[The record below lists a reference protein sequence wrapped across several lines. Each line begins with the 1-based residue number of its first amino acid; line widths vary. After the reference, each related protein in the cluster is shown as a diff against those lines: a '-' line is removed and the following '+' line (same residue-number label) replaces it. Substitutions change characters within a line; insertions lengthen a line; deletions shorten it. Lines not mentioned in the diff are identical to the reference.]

1 MCNYNCPLPTV
12 HCPLNMRNTLKIAFL
27 LAMLLLSHTMYA
39 GNPSDWKI
47 AYDKVNKTLRLTRPS
62 GSVDL
67 QLYASYK
74 LNGQLITTK
83 DYAANV
89 VTVKPLKDAFGKGSV
104 LQVTYRDDKLP
115 TLVQSFYQYPGK
127 DYLLTDF
134 TLQAASG
141 NIASNYM
148 APVNISDAT
157 QALGTG
163 DNRAL
168 FVPFDN
174 DKWIRFQS
182 HPLNFNTLTSYETT
196 ALFNGNSRKGL
207 VVGSIEHDF
216 WKSAVIMNKTND
228 GNGYALTCYGGV
240 ADSTTRDIVPH
251 GAKEGNTI
259 RSPKVLLGVFND
271 WRTGM
276 EAYGTANAII
286 APVRPWKKAMPVG
299 WNSWG
304 VLQFNLNYEKALEV
318 SDFFKENLQPAHFVN
333 SDGEIV
339 IGLDSGW
346 DSFSE
351 EQLKDF
357 VQHCKA
363 NGQIAG
369 IYWTPFTDWGKRP
382 DATIKEAT
390 EYTFKDVY
398 LYVNGHPQDLD
409 GAYAIDPTHP
419 AIEARMKKVS
429 DLFHRCGFQ
438 YVKIDFMAHGAI
450 NADKWYNPQVKS
462 GIAAYNYGMQLID
475 KYFGDMYINLS
486 IAPIFPA
493 QYAQSRRIACD
504 AWNKIKDTEY
514 TLNAVSYGWW
524 INNIYKFN
532 DADHVVLQQATEGE
546 NRARVTSAVVTGL
559 FISGDDFSKGG
570 SEEGKTKAKQ
580 FLTNAEV
587 NAAAMGHSF
596 RPVEGTG
603 ARSEDQFVL
612 TDKQG
617 NTWYAIFNYT
627 DNARSIQLPLD
638 RIGLDAKKHYKVR
651 DLWSHKDIDA
661 SQTIDIPAK
670 DVRFLKINSK

>member
-1 MCNYNCPLPTV
+1 M
-12 HCPLNMRNTLKIAFL
+12 KIIASCLIL
-27 LAMLLLSHTMYA
+27 LFSHAALA
-39 GNPSDWKI
+39 GNPADWKI
-47 AYDKVNKTLRLTRPS
+47 VYDKTNKTLHLTRPS

-74 LNGQLITTK
+74 WNGQLITTK
-83 DYAANV
+83 DYAHSTTA
-89 VTVKPLKDAFGKGSV
+89 VKPLKDAFGKGT
-104 LQVTYRDDKLP
+104 LLLVTYQDDKLP

-134 TLQAASG
+134 TLQASSG
-141 NIASNYM
+141 DITSSYM
-148 APVNISDAT
+148 APVNLGNAT
-157 QALGTG
+157 QILGTG
-163 DNRAL
+163 NNRAL

-182 HPLNFNTLTSYETT
+182 HPLNFTTLTSYETT
-196 ALFNGNSRKGL
+196 ALFNGDTRKGL
-207 VVGSIEHDF
+207 VVGSVEHDF
-216 WKSAVIMNKTND
+216 WKSAVTMNKTTD
-228 GNGYALTCYGGV
+228 GKTYTLTCYGGV

-251 GAKEGNTI
+251 GAKEGHII

-271 WRTGM
+271 WRNGLD
-276 EAYGTANAII
+276 AYGAANAII

-304 VLQFNLNYEKALEV
+304 VLQFKLNYKKALEV
-318 SDFFKENLQPAHFVN
+318 SDFFKENLQSHNFIN
-333 SDGEIV
+333 TDGEIV

-346 DSFSE
+346 DSFTE

-363 NGQIAG
+363 NGQMAG
-369 IYWTPFTDWGKRP
+369 IYWTPFTDWGKDP
-382 DATIKEAT
+382 DRTIKEAT
-390 EYTFKDVY
+390 AYKFKDVY
-398 LYVNGHPQDLD
+398 LYANGNPQDLD

-419 AIEARMKKVS
+419 AIEERMKKVA
-429 DLFHRCGFQ
+429 DLFHRCGFR

-450 NADKWYNPQVKS
+450 NADKWYDPKIKS

-486 IAPIFPA
+486 IAPVFPA

-504 AWNKIKDTEY
+504 AWNKIRDTEY

-559 FISGDDFSKGG
+559 FISGDDFSREG
-570 SEEGKTKAKQ
+570 SEEGKAKAKQ

-603 ARSEDQFVL
+603 ERSEDQFML
-612 TDKQG
+612 TDKKG

-627 DNARSIQLPLD
+627 EDARSIKLPLE
-638 RIGLDAKKHYKVR
+638 RLGLDTKKQYKVR
-651 DLWSHKDIDA
+651 DLWSHTDIDV
-661 SQTIDIPAK
+661 SQTISIPSK
-670 DVRFLKINSK
+670 DVRFLKISSK

>member
-1 MCNYNCPLPTV
+1 MIAV
-12 HCPLNMRNTLKIAFL
+12 ATLLWFRVAH
-27 LAMLLLSHTMYA
+27 AAT
-39 GNPSDWKI
+39 PSDWKI
-47 AYDKVNKTLRLTRPS
+47 VYDKASKTLRLTRPA
-62 GSVDL
+62 GNVNF

-74 LNGQLITTK
+74 WNGRLITTK
-83 DYAANV
+83 DYASSV
-89 VTVKPLKDAFGKGSV
+89 LKVKSVNDAFGKGSL
-104 LQVTYRDDKLP
+104 LQVTYRDGKLP
-115 TLVQSFYQYPGK
+115 TLVQSFYQYQGK

-134 TLQAASG
+134 TLEAASG
-141 NIASNYM
+141 NVASNYM
-148 APVNISDAT
+148 APVNLGDMT
-157 QALGTG
+157 QVLGTG

-182 HPLNFNTLTSYETT
+182 HPLDFTTLTSYETT
-196 ALFNGNSRKGL
+196 AVFNGKTRKGL
-207 VVGSIEHDF
+207 VVGSVEHDF
-216 WKSAVIMNKTND
+216 WKSAVIMNKADN
-228 GNGYALTCYGGV
+228 GNAYTLTCYGGA
-240 ADSTTRDIVPH
+240 ADSTTRDLLPH
-251 GAKEGNTI
+251 GAQEGHLI
-259 RSPKVLLGVFND
+259 KSPKVMLGVFSD
-271 WRTGM
+271 WRAGM
-276 EAYGTANAII
+276 DAYGAANATI
-286 APVRPWKKAMPVG
+286 APPRAWKKAMPVG

-304 VLQFNLNYEKALEV
+304 VLQFKISYEKALEV
-318 SDFFKENLQPAHFVN
+318 SDFFHENLQPHHFVN
-333 SDGEIV
+333 SDGEVV

-346 DSFSE
+346 DRFTE

-382 DATIKEAT
+382 DNNIKEAP
-390 EYTFKDVY
+390 EYKFKDVY
-398 LYVNGHPQDLD
+398 LYANGQPQDLD

-419 AIEARMKKVS
+419 AIEQRMQKVAA
-429 DLFHRCGFQ
+429 LFHRCGFQ
-438 YVKIDFMAHGAI
+438 YVKVDFMAHGAI

-462 GIAAYNYGMQLID
+462 GIAAYNYGMQLLD

-524 INNIYKFN
+524 INKIYRFN
-532 DADHVVLQQATEGE
+532 DADHVVLQEASEGE

-559 FISGDDFSKGG
+559 FIAGDDFSKGG
-570 SEEGKTKAKQ
+570 SEEGKAKARE

-603 ARSEDQFVL
+603 TRSEDQFVF
-612 TDKQG
+612 TDTKG
-617 NTWYAIFNYT
+617 NTYYAAFNYT
-627 DNARSIQLPLD
+627 EEARSIQLPLE
-638 RIGLDAKKHYKVR
+638 RLGLDPRKHYSVR
-651 DLWSHKDIDA
+651 DLWSHTDIDA
-661 SQTIDIPAK
+661 AQTISIPGK
-670 DVRFLKINSK
+670 DVLFLKINNK